1 MFLNL
6 AYLLPDGYLC
16 AWSGNQGSTHTLDY
30 VFTRVNNELW
40 GSSELQAL
48 QKKALILPK
57 LLSDSSQSVASE
69 HEPCAREI
77 SRACLWSPYHSP
89 QAEQGGTDRGRGGAK
104 CWALAGYSCDGN
116 RHFCKGK
123 DRAKGRMCN
132 CWFSFAFWGGEEV
145 GGLFLLLTAQGR
157 GEPPGLSH
165 PLGLPRNGAGLHF
178 WQEGFC
184 LLVCFLFFSLFPP
197 QWCELR

>member
-1 MFLNL
+1 MFLCN
-6 AYLLPDGYLC
+6 ACLLPDGYLC

-89 QAEQGGTDRGRGGAK
+89 QAEQGGTGRGRGGAK

-116 RHFCKGK
+116 RHFQGKGQGQRQ
-123 DRAKGRMCN
+123 D
-132 CWFSFAFWGGEEV
+132 V
-145 GGLFLLLTAQGR
+145 QLLIQL
-157 GEPPGLSH
+157 
-165 PLGLPRNGAGLHF
+165 
-178 WQEGFC
+178 C
-184 LLVCFLFFSLFPP
+184 LLGRRGGWRAFFCFSLHRAGEHILGWATPWASPEMEQGCTSGRTVFV
-197 QWCELR
+197 C